1 MKKILAILAI
11 ICVFAL
17 VLCSCSDNSGV
28 NEGEETT
35 VQADIN
41 ESNSDNASDTDHN
54 GNANGGN
61 TDTGGS
67 GETDKV
73 PEEYGTDWTFDY

>member
-41 ESNSDNASDTDHN
+41 ESNSDNVSDTDHN
-54 GNANGGN
+54 GNTNGGN
-61 TDTGGS
+61 TDNGGS
-67 GETDKV
+67 GETDNV